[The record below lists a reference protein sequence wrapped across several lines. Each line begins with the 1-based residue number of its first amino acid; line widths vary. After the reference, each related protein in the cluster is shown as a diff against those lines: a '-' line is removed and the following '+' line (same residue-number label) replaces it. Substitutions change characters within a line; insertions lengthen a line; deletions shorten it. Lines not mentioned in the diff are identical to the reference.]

1 MRLLLD
7 THIILWVL
15 ADHPALSKAA
25 RKYIDQS
32 ELVFASSVS
41 LWEMHIKI
49 ALGKLNLN
57 ADDLPQR
64 LADSGLEPLPVTWE
78 HAHALGRLPL
88 IHRDPFDRLLIAQAI
103 SEPLKFLT
111 ADMLLAE
118 YSELIIV
125 AK

>member
-15 ADHPALSKAA
+15 ADHPALPKAA
-25 RKYIDQS
+25 RKYIDKA
-32 ELVFASSVS
+32 ELVYASPVSV
-41 LWEMHIKI
+41 WEMHIKI
-49 ALGKLNLN
+49 TLGKLDLN

-64 LADSGLEPLPVTWE
+64 LADSGFEPLPVTWE

-88 IHRDPFDRLLIAQAI
+88 IHRDPFDRLLIAQTI

-111 ADMLLAE
+111 ADKLLAE
-118 YSELIIV
+118 YSELVV
-125 AK
+125 AI